1 MEELLLGIIA
11 GLKVAIFFVVLI
23 YIYLARISLKKS
35 GIYWLSLVALAFFV
49 LSIREFLY
57 VMGISSEEGIP
68 AWIVSHDNL
77 DLFFGITFLVVA
89 LGFFFFFNH
98 INKNI
103 KEYR

>member
-11 GLKVAIFFVVLI
+11 GLKVSIFFVVLI

-35 GIYWLSLVALAFFV
+35 SIYWLVLVALAFFV
-49 LSIREFLY
+49 MAIREFLY
-57 VMGISSEEGIP
+57 VMGISIENGIP
-68 AWIVSHDNL
+68 AWIISQDNL

-98 INKNI
+98 INNNI
-103 KEYR
+103 KDYR